1 MKKRTKKTWI
11 KKRPFDTFRTVL
23 SGVKIPWICMLISLV
38 SSFLMSNM
46 LISSAVITAKVVDSK
61 GNLQTD
67 DLLNYI
73 YLLMGSG
80 LLASLGSYCNNV
92 LTQKVNLGVRTK
104 LWKKMLRLPMRYYDQ
119 ESGENLVS
127 RITIDCNRASA
138 FLGVI
143 IMTVSSL
150 YGLYLAV
157 DSMISFSVLL
167 TLWSLCLVPVVALG
181 VALSGRLVFRTQSRV
196 HQTKADATAY
206 LLERVKNL
214 RLVRTAN
221 MQEQEQK
228 AGRDHFS
235 NMFRS
240 AISAMLSDNLM
251 ASFIAITPIALI
263 VITFVVGSIYVSK
276 GQLSLGEVI
285 GFYSVSSLASIRISA
300 LVTVYGDLSAANGV
314 FDKVSRVLKAEEEPS
329 GGLPMDL
336 PDASIEIEEVSF
348 SYGDRQVLKELSC
361 HIPQGKVT
369 ALIGEN
375 GAGKT
380 TLFKLLERMYEPDGG
395 LIRFGQKDI
404 AEFAPASWRSAFALV
419 SQDRPL
425 LSGTLRENITYGCN
439 REVTEEE
446 LEKAARDAGIWEL
459 VNSLPDGFET
469 RVEPNGSNFSGG
481 QRQCIAI
488 ARAIMRNPD
497 YLLLD
502 EATSNLDAQSER
514 EVSNALANLM
524 KGRTTVMIAHS
535 LSAISHADHVIVLK
549 DGTLDA
555 EGTPEEVSALSDVFR
570 RFVQAQCMPREV

>member
-1 MKKRTKKTWI
+1 MKKRVKKKWI

-104 LWKKMLRLPMRYYDQ
+104 LWKKMLLLPMRYYDQ

-157 DSMISFSVLL
+157 KSMISFSVFL

-221 MQEQEQK
+221 MQQQEQM
-228 AGRDHFS
+228 AGSKHFTQ
-235 NMFRS
+235 MFRS
-240 AISAMLSDNLM
+240 AIYAMLSDDLM

-285 GFYSVSSLASIRISA
+285 GFYSVSSMASIRISA
-300 LVTVYGDLSAANGV
+300 LITVYGDLSAANGV
-314 FDKVSRVLKAEEEPS
+314 FDKISRVLKAEEEPS
-329 GGLPMDL
+329 DGLPMDR
-336 PDASIEIEEVSF
+336 PDASVSVECVSF
-348 SYGDRQVLKELSC
+348 SYGDKQVLKDLSC
-361 HIPQGKVT
+361 RTPQGKVT
-369 ALIGEN
+369 AIIGEN

-380 TLFKLLERMYEPDGG
+380 TLFKLLERMYEPQEGR
-395 LIRFGQKDI
+395 ICFGEQDI
-404 AEFAPASWRSAFALV
+404 AQFQPAAWRSAFALV

-425 LSGTLRENITYGCN
+425 LSGTIRENITYGCS
-439 REVTEEE
+439 RQVTEEE
-446 LEKAARDAGIWEL
+446 LEKAAREAGIWEL
-459 VNSLPDGFET
+459 VKSLPDGFET

-555 EGTPEEVSALSDVFR
+555 EGTPDEVSALSDVFR
-570 RFVQAQCMPREV
+570 KFAQAQCMPREV